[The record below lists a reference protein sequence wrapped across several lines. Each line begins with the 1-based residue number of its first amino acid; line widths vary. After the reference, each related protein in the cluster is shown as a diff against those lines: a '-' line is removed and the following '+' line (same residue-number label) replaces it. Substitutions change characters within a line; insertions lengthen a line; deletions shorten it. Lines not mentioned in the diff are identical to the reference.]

1 LSFIEERNPNG
12 QEEFSTMDL
21 RADSLDANLQQGDE
35 VSEMN
40 NECVFERT
48 ATPQR

>member
-1 LSFIEERNPNG
+1 MVES
-12 QEEFSTMDL
+12 
-21 RADSLDANLQQGDE
+21 RADSLGVNLQEGDE

-40 NECVFERT
+40 NECISERT